1 MKKHRKTPII
11 VFAIFVLLIT
21 ALSGCKEQNKSE
33 RQDVMQEAVKVRF
46 DRQNTVYY
54 QLAQQVEEYISEDRT
69 VAEAE
74 FCSFCLG
81 INCFIRDE
89 SRVDWDNLY
98 QDDVSKTITDIMSM
112 TAEAQMESLRL
123 SSLSET
129 DLEQLMTSFYDLS
142 DCCDRAKERSFA
154 YYVAAQECDSDLY
167 QKEQSR
173 VKELLEQVSSIIRS
187 SKQTPLNTG

>member
-11 VFAIFVLLIT
+11 VFAIFVLLLT
-21 ALSGCKEQNKSE
+21 TLSGCKEQNKTYG
-33 RQDVMQEAVKVRF
+33 QDVMLEAVKVRF

-54 QLAQQVEEYISEDRT
+54 QLAQQVEEYSSKDRT

-74 FCSFCLG
+74 FRSFCLG

-112 TAEAQMESLRL
+112 TAKAEMETLRL

-142 DCCDRAKERSFA
+142 DCCDRAKEYSFA

-173 VKELLEQVSSIIRS
+173 VKELLEQVSSVIRRNS
-187 SKQTPLNTG
+187 

>member
-11 VFAIFVLLIT
+11 VFAIFVLLLT
-21 ALSGCKEQNKSE
+21 TLSGCKEQDKSYG
-33 RQDVMQEAVKVRF
+33 QDVMLEAVKVRF

-54 QLAQQVEEYISEDRT
+54 ELAQQVEEYISEDRT

-74 FCSFCLG
+74 FRSFCLG
-81 INCFIRDE
+81 VNCFIRDE

-98 QDDVSKTITDIMSM
+98 QDDVSKAITDIMSM
-112 TAEAQMESLRL
+112 TAKTEMETLRL

-129 DLEQLMTSFYDLS
+129 ELERLMTNFYDLS
-142 DCCDRAKERSFA
+142 DCCDRSKEHSFA
-154 YYVAAQECDSDLY
+154 YYVAAQECDSDSY

-173 VKELLEQVSSIIRS
+173 VKELLEQVSSIIRNGRLS
-187 SKQTPLNTG
+187 QNRK